1 MTGLSCRMPDESH
14 KEIIMGE
21 IRVKVKLTNSNDVT
35 RHRLGALAKHQIR
48 MYEADAM
55 VDTGA
60 VRSVIPSHVLEKLG
74 IGIRGTRV
82 AEYSNGRKES
92 VGMSE
97 GIIFD
102 TLGRD
107 TLGRSF
113 DPRGR
118 SPHWTDRS
126 WKTRPVG
133 RLRQSAAVTEPGP
146 PRSTR
151 IQSKITRRL
160 SPMASD
166 PEARVAEL
174 NLTLPPAPKAVA
186 VYKTAIQVGNLLFVS
201 GHGPYR
207 ADKTLITGRLGQD
220 MTLDQGQE
228 AARQTGLAILAT
240 VRDTLGSLNKIKRLV
255 KTFGMVN
262 CTDDFLDQPK
272 VINGYSELMKE
283 IFGDDAGVGA
293 RSAVGHN
300 SLPGNI
306 AVEIEC
312 IFEVV

>member
-1 MTGLSCRMPDESH
+1 
-14 KEIIMGE
+14 
-21 IRVKVKLTNSNDVT
+21 
-35 RHRLGALAKHQIR
+35 
-48 MYEADAM
+48 
-55 VDTGA
+55 
-60 VRSVIPSHVLEKLG
+60 
-74 IGIRGTRV
+74 
-82 AEYSNGRKES
+82 
-92 VGMSE
+92 
-97 GIIFD
+97 
-102 TLGRD
+102 
-107 TLGRSF
+107 
-113 DPRGR
+113 
-118 SPHWTDRS
+118 
-126 WKTRPVG
+126 
-133 RLRQSAAVTEPGP
+133 
-146 PRSTR
+146 
-151 IQSKITRRL
+151 
-160 SPMASD
+160 MASD